1 MKFSYKLNNLL
12 GTVYKKGNLIFTPDG
27 NSVISPVGNRITIF
41 NLRNNKSTTLP
52 IESRYNYEAVGL
64 SPDGITLLTVNE
76 VGEANIISLIS
87 QTVVYRYQ
95 FKRKVRAVKFS
106 PDGKHFAVC
115 KENNVFIFKAPSSQN
130 IQYNGFVMER
140 VFHGAY
146 DETTCLDWS
155 CDSRII
161 AVGSED
167 MATKLYPLDKW
178 KNFRLCSLGSHTD
191 GIVGCFFESDSYDI
205 TTISRNGQLCIW
217 ECTIDPK
224 DLIPLDEVPLN
235 KKKKKNDDDEDD
247 VNIATSIERT
257 EDETVAALEQL
268 EVNDKDNK
276 ENKMFYKRV
285 AKHFIADEV
294 RKDNRDAVLTSA
306 AYHKTLKILVTGYST
321 GEFFIYELPDVNQIH
336 SLSISEEKI
345 KSIALNDT
353 GDWIAL
359 GCGGSGQLLVWEWQS
374 ETYVMKQ
381 QGHSSNM
388 SCICYSGDG
397 QLIATGGEDGKVKL
411 WNVHSGF
418 CFVTFTEHSNAVS
431 AVAVSGAKRFV
442 VSASYD
448 GTVRTYDL
456 TRYRQLSHLHIY
468 KASAVFLCLCGQ

>member
-1 MKFSYKLNNLL
+1 
-12 GTVYKKGNLIFTPDG
+12 
-27 NSVISPVGNRITIF
+27 
-41 NLRNNKSTTLP
+41 
-52 IESRYNYEAVGL
+52 
-64 SPDGITLLTVNE
+64 
-76 VGEANIISLIS
+76 
-87 QTVVYRYQ
+87 
-95 FKRKVRAVKFS
+95 
-106 PDGKHFAVC
+106 
-115 KENNVFIFKAPSSQN
+115 
-130 IQYNGFVMER
+130 
-140 VFHGAY
+140 
-146 DETTCLDWS
+146 
-155 CDSRII
+155 
-161 AVGSED
+161 

-359 GCGGSGQLLVWEWQS
+359 GCGGSG
-374 ETYVMKQ
+374 
-381 QGHSSNM
+381 HSSNM

-456 TRYRQLSHLHIY
+456 TRYRNFRTFTSTKPVQFSCVSVDSSGEFVAAGGQDMFEI
-468 KASAVFLCLCGQ
+468 CLWSVKTGRLLEVLAGHEGPVSSLTFSPIITCTTLVSVSWDKTLKIWDAIER